1 MSGDGADDWLIR
13 ERGDTE
19 EIGDATWLFSVS
31 KYETVTGAGRFFM
44 EEDEGDQ

>member
-1 MSGDGADDWLIR
+1 MSGDGADGWLIR

-19 EIGDATWLFSVS
+19 EIGDAM
-31 KYETVTGAGRFFM
+31 YETDTGADRFFM